1 MAYVNPTIIDTAL
14 QYVIDNA
21 DGLYI
26 CDTEPTT
33 YTEALTTYAL
43 SSIAIDSGEWTG
55 PAAGDTSGRKITL
68 AAQTGLTNTADGTT
82 AAAGV
87 TDSGNTALLLV
98 FPTSSVTLTNGN
110 ICNTTAVDYEIRAAV
125 AE

>member
-26 CDTEPTT
+26 CSTEPTD
-33 YTEALTTYAL
+33 YTEASSTYAL
-43 SSIAIDSGEWTG
+43 SYIAIDSGDWTG

-68 AAQTGLTNTADGTT
+68 AAQTSMSNSADGTSDS
-82 AAAGV
+82 AAV
-87 TDSGNTALLLV
+87 TDSGNTALLLA
-98 FPTSSVTLTNGN
+98 FPTSAIALTNGN